1 MISVQLNDF
10 FPQKRNNIVRDQRY
24 HQAQN
29 NDEFV
34 VKSHLASLR
43 LSDIIEIF
51 AFVLLSLILYMLY
64 YYRRECK
71 DNEKMN
77 QLIIKRKKVNIRR
90 KCSFVLLTGNMV
102 SISRKSFPLWTNDQ
116 VIN

>member
-1 MISVQLNDF
+1 MILKNQVNFIALLCFALNFDCFGCLICKFDF
-10 FPQKRNNIVRDQRY
+10 CSIKWFFSAKKEQHFRDQRY

-43 LSDIIEIF
+43 QSDIIEIF

-71 DNEKMN
+71 
-77 QLIIKRKKVNIRR
+77 V
-90 KCSFVLLTGNMV
+90 
-102 SISRKSFPLWTNDQ
+102 
-116 VIN
+116 